1 MELSDTPNLASFY
14 CPGCSPGRDPL
25 EEVLTV
31 RWCDA
36 HQPMYGG
43 FDDERATVSTDI
55 LTSTGEAEGVTN
67 RARCEFV
74 HRTAKRSKAAKR
86 SAARSQAGA
95 DSSAQDW
102 DASMSE
108 PGSSRSSAPS

>member
-1 MELSDTPNLASFY
+1 VTAKSSTHHQFASLAPGVLANAGMELADTPNLASFY

-43 FDDERATVSTDI
+43 FDDERATVSKDI

-67 RARCEFV
+67 RAWCEFV
-74 HRTAKRSKAAKR
+74 HRTAKRSKVAKR
-86 SAARSQAGA
+86 SEARS
-95 DSSAQDW
+95 
-102 DASMSE
+102 
-108 PGSSRSSAPS
+108 